1 MSLTDLGIVM
11 LCAVLGWGIV
21 SWIISVVQQQKAP
34 PLDLSGSAPP
44 PPLPASSA
52 DSPPRPSISRADSPP
67 QPPASSAD
75 SPARPR
81 GVDSTPRQDDP
92 HGS

>member
-34 PLDLSGSAPP
+34 PLDLSGDAPP
-44 PPLPASSA
+44 PRPPGI
-52 DSPPRPSISRADSPP
+52 DSRS
-67 QPPASSAD
+67 
-75 SPARPR
+75 
-81 GVDSTPRQDDP
+81 DDP
-92 HGS
+92 HDP

>member
-34 PLDLSGSAPP
+34 PLDLSGGAPP
-44 PPLPASSA
+44 PRLPGV
-52 DSPPRPSISRADSPP
+52 DSPPRP
-67 QPPASSAD
+67 
-75 SPARPR
+75 
-81 GVDSTPRQDDP
+81 DDP